1 MIKPE
6 RLNPHCEDSSLEL
19 LRAAITRFGAL
30 SEQAWADARA
40 RFFEYRLEAGEF
52 FLLAGDISQFA
63 GFVLEG
69 VLREFFITLEGQE
82 FNKSFCLEGEF
93 TGSLFDLIAA
103 EPSTASIEALTPTT
117 LLVCRFTDLQELYAR
132 HQDWERVGRLLA
144 ENLFMQKARRERELM
159 TLSAG
164 QRYVLLMQT
173 HPELEERVSQYHIA
187 SYLGISPVSL
197 SRIRRHLG
205 RPKLR

>member
-6 RLNPHCEDSSLEL
+6 RLNPNCDDSSLEL
-19 LRAAITRFGAL
+19 LRAALSRFGTL
-30 SEQAWADARA
+30 SEPAWADARA
-40 RFFEYRLEAGEF
+40 RFYEYRLDAGEF
-52 FLLAGDISQFA
+52 FLQAGELPQFG
-63 GFVLEG
+63 GFVLAG

-103 EPSTASIEALTPTT
+103 EPSTASIEALASTT
-117 LLVCRFTDLQELYAR
+117 LLVCRFTNLQALYA
-132 HQDWERVGRLLA
+132 QYPDWERVGRLLT

-159 TLSAG
+159 TLSAEE
-164 QRYVLLMQT
+164 RYLLLMQT
-173 HPELEERVSQYHIA
+173 HPELEERVSQYHLA